1 MLSAL
6 HPLPKLAVC
15 LAWIVA
21 AIAVFDPA
29 FQLATIGLAVFLLVA
44 VERRSPLLVFGLM
57 VPFALFGFGFLTT
70 AVLFRQPDADA
81 LRVAGTAAVAA
92 PALTAGLTLFF
103 RAIACGMVS
112 AVFVLTTDPG
122 DLVKASMA
130 QLRLPPRIGFAL
142 LSALALVPDL
152 GREVQQ
158 IRMARALRR
167 GRAPGRLM
175 SPVELFAILIPL
187 LAYAIRRAGRSALAM
202 EARGLAPAAPRTI
215 LDAPVIR
222 RRDGVFALG
231 GSGLLA
237 AIVLGTIYASG

>member
-103 RAIACGMVS
+103 RAIA
-112 AVFVLTTDPG
+112 DPG
-122 DLVKASMA
+122 DLVKALMA

-167 GRAPGRLM
+167 GRVPGRLM